1 MKLSEVK
8 KLNRYTTLP
17 VLLDL
22 LERQRLVLLDPK
34 SWEDK
39 NDSQV
44 MREYKRRRKVKRLF
58 ALCFSY
64 GDETIH
70 HWKAFADG
78 VSGCCIEFD
87 GQELIARLRQVKGTR
102 CGPVH
107 YRKITELDDKAI
119 ELERMPF
126 TKRWPYRCE
135 DEFRVLWEGACNDAF
150 YEIPID
156 LRTIR
161 KVTLN
166 QRMPPQV
173 FETVKDMLRRTFRR
187 PERRISHSTL
197 YENARWIRKFC
208 GQPSEPMA

>member
-1 MKLSEVK
+1 MKLADIQ

-34 SWEDK
+34 SWEDR
-39 NDSQV
+39 NDSLV
-44 MREYKRRRKVKRLF
+44 MREYKKRRRVKRLF

-70 HWKAFADG
+70 QWKAFADG

-87 GQELIARLRQVKGTR
+87 GKELIARLKQVSGVR
-102 CGPVH
+102 YGLVH
-107 YRKITELDDKAI
+107 YRKLNDLDDEAI
-119 ELERMPF
+119 EVEKMPF

-135 DEFRVLWEGACNDAF
+135 DEFRVIWEGACDEAF
-150 YEIPID
+150 FEFPID
-156 LRTIR
+156 LRLIR

-173 FETVKDMLRRTFRR
+173 FETVKGLLRRTFRK
-187 PERRISHSTL
+187 PEKRISHSTL
-197 YENARWIRKFC
+197 YENARWLRKFR
-208 GQPSEPMA
+208 QR